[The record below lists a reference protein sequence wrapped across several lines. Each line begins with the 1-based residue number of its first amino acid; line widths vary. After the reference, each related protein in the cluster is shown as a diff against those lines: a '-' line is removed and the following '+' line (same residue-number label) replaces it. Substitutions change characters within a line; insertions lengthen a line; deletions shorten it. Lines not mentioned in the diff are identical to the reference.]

1 MCDYF
6 PVRSASIDWLVS
18 SMFHEWESL
27 CQKCERKVDFGG
39 RFPVEVGMELF
50 VSPCY
55 ILLLFFLCP
64 PLPSPRELSGIG
76 PSLSIELESSFEGGY
91 EVSIFVSHGLALG
104 CGCCRILSSL
114 GSGVDSA

>member
-1 MCDYF
+1 MVGVVYV
-6 PVRSASIDWLVS
+6 PQMGILVS
-18 SMFHEWESL
+18 
-27 CQKCERKVDFGG
+27 KCERNVDFGG

-76 PSLSIELESSFEGGY
+76 PSLSIELESSF
-91 EVSIFVSHGLALG
+91 LRA
-104 CGCCRILSSL
+104 
-114 GSGVDSA
+114 DTK

>member
-1 MCDYF
+1 MVGVVYV
-6 PVRSASIDWLVS
+6 PRMGILVS
-18 SMFHEWESL
+18 
-27 CQKCERKVDFGG
+27 KCERNVDFGG

-76 PSLSIELESSFEGGY
+76 PSLSIELESSF
-91 EVSIFVSHGLALG
+91 LRA
-104 CGCCRILSSL
+104 
-114 GSGVDSA
+114 DTK

>member
-6 PVRSASIDWLVS
+6 PVRSASIDRLVL
-18 SMFHEWESL
+18 SMFHDWESL
-27 CQKCERKVDFGG
+27 YQNAREMLIFGS

-55 ILLLFFLCP
+55 ILFFFVCP

-76 PSLSIELESSFEGGY
+76 PSLSIELESSF
-91 EVSIFVSHGLALG
+91 LRA
-104 CGCCRILSSL
+104 
-114 GSGVDSA
+114 DTK

>member
-1 MCDYF
+1 MVGVVYV
-6 PVRSASIDWLVS
+6 PRMGILVS
-18 SMFHEWESL
+18 
-27 CQKCERKVDFGG
+27 KCERNVDFGG

>member
-1 MCDYF
+1 M
-6 PVRSASIDWLVS
+6 S
-18 SMFHEWESL
+18 
-27 CQKCERKVDFGG
+27 KCERNVDFGG
-39 RFPVEVGMELF
+39 RFPVEVGMELYCLF
-50 VSPCY
+50 PLVMF
-55 ILLLFFLCP
+55 FFLCP
-64 PLPSPRELSGIG
+64 PVPSPRELSGIG